1 MPVTLAISVLAFQV
15 FLQFINLCSACW
27 QTMAKLLDD
36 QPVANALIALRVVVE
51 LSDPQQVLEVSL
63 PNLLSPS
70 WTGKI

>member
-1 MPVTLAISVLAFQV
+1 
-15 FLQFINLCSACW
+15 
-27 QTMAKLLDD
+27 MAKLLDD